1 MFDLDVAIHMKDVDY
16 EYGPVHDEEEDGQ
29 VVRVNRRH
37 QGLSKHRYT
46 LYKQERN
53 GDIIKDTTPILQFW
67 SEMQQT
73 WHIYSQRPQNSETG
87 INFFI
92 LFSTV
97 HFRAPQKRR
106 FLGTYSGHRALTSL
120 YFLRATSVKLV
131 HIKNFCLKGFSIS

>member
-1 MFDLDVAIHMKDVDY
+1 MVLNQKILLHQKGPLDLHVLVTSLL
-16 EYGPVHDEEEDGQ
+16 Q
-29 VVRVNRRH
+29 
-37 QGLSKHRYT
+37 
-46 LYKQERN
+46 RN

-97 HFRAPQKRR
+97 PFRAPQKRR
-106 FLGTYSGHRALTSL
+106 FLGTYSGHRALTSR

-131 HIKNFCLKGFSIS
+131 HVLNKNFGLKGLPIS